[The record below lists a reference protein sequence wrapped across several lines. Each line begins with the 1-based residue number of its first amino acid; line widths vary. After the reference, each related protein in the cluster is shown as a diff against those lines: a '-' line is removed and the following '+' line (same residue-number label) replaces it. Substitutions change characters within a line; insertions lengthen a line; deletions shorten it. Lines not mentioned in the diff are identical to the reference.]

1 MAHGLKRRHH
11 GLSLDSL
18 VRNAHVLRGVE
29 IEMKIGHGKVTKVM
43 GEGNS
48 RSGGAK
54 EMKLRW
60 KTIGSTHQQGRSQK
74 LEFFFV
80 RRGQ

>member
-1 MAHGLKRRHH
+1 
-11 GLSLDSL
+11 
-18 VRNAHVLRGVE
+18 
-29 IEMKIGHGKVTKVM
+29 M

-54 EMKLRW
+54 EMKSRW

-74 LEFFFV
+74 LEFSFV

>member
-1 MAHGLKRRHH
+1 M
-11 GLSLDSL
+11 
-18 VRNAHVLRGVE
+18 
-29 IEMKIGHGKVTKVM
+29 EMKIGHGKVTKVM

-54 EMKLRW
+54 EMKWRW